1 MKYDYVCEEC
11 QMALF
16 DTEEVLYSRC
26 WKNKCFEK
34 NAIQVPRQ
42 YLNDPVKLAE
52 FKKLA
57 LLKK

>member
-1 MKYDYVCEEC
+1 
-11 QMALF
+11 MALF